1 MILVWRLLIKIL
13 KKYGVEEFWCNS
25 DLNLAL
31 DYLGGELYIDCK
43 DSGIKLDLY
52 SLFNEGTDKYTLAN
66 IFDFSEDNNIML
78 SNVLNEMEKRIMI
91 NN

>member
-1 MILVWRLLIKIL
+1 MLIKIL

-25 DLNLAL
+25 DLNLTL
-31 DYLGGELYIDCK
+31 DYPGGELYIDCK

-52 SLFNEGTDKYTLAN
+52 SLFNEGTDKYNLVN
-66 IFDFSEDNNIML
+66 IFDFSEESNNIML
-78 SNVLNEMEKRIMI
+78 SNVLNKMEKRIMI

>member
-1 MILVWRLLIKIL
+1 MLIKIL

-25 DLNLAL
+25 DLNLSL
-31 DYLGGELYIDCK
+31 DYPDGELYIDCK

-52 SLFNEGTDKYTLAN
+52 LLFNEGTDKYNLAN
-66 IFDFSEDNNIML
+66 IFDFSEESNNIML